1 MLNAPD
7 ATELLAIARETV
19 LKTIVVDLPMEKL
32 YPALMIAN
40 AMAIAGREAAQAGAL
55 LDVELRDLEVFYGDA
70 ADAAARPED
79 RLLGLN
85 RRLADD
91 ARAGRFEGTVEAAG
105 FRALLERQVRMRLR
119 ISNPRYPDRW
129 AL

>member
-7 ATELLAIARETV
+7 ATELLAIARETM
-19 LKTIVVDLPMEKL
+19 LKTIVVDLPQEKL

-55 LDVELRDLEVFYGDA
+55 LRAELSELETFYGDA
-70 ADAAARPED
+70 ADAAATPEE
-79 RLLGLN
+79 RLLDLN
-85 RRLADD
+85 RRLAQD
-91 ARAGRFEGTVEAAG
+91 ARAGRFEGAEEAVR

-119 ISNPRYPDRW
+119 ISNPKYPDR
-129 AL
+129 